1 MALAPTDPEQRDAY
15 CRAQDD
21 NWYTLTNW
29 TYRLGIPPVIEEPG
43 STTVDVIYKDG
54 TPGHLLAK
62 NVAWSQVEKFRFA
75 GGVPADAAPTETKIG
90 EFYLPV
96 LPTKTP
102 DLEDFI
108 SADIASSVK
117 VHQGAEALFP
127 HYHKDVSH
135 LDTIDVYRVLQLW
148 EVLDPCIQ
156 HAIKKLLV
164 AGGRGHK
171 DMSKDVHEA
180 IVSLQRWEE
189 MQAEDAAGE

>member
-1 MALAPTDPEQRDAY
+1 MAQGPLNPEQRDGY
-15 CRAQDD
+15 CKKQDAEG
-21 NWYTLTNW
+21 WYKLIDW
-29 TYRLGIPPVIEEPG
+29 TFLHGVPRVIEHPEI
-43 STTVDVIYKDG
+43 THVDVIYKDN
-54 TPGHLLAK
+54 TEACLLAK
-62 NVAWSQVEKFRFA
+62 NVAWSQVAKFRFGA
-75 GGVPADAAPTETKIG
+75 VKAEQAPTETKIG
-90 EFYLPV
+90 EFHLPV
-96 LPTKTP
+96 LPTKVP
-102 DLEDFI
+102 AVAEVK
-108 SADIASSVK
+108 ADIASSVK

-148 EVLDPCIQ
+148 DVTDPCIQ

-171 DMSKDVHEA
+171 DISKDVHEA